1 VKGSEAMPTITR
13 EIELTPADVVQ
24 VLRGFGREE
33 WQELQFEIQAS
44 LFLEDVDVS
53 ELVELFALLPYSEP
67 VEPCK
72 EEWEPLPE
80 EPPPTPEGDRIALEA
95 VERMAGIFPITDPD
109 LGRWLAE
116 SPDLSPYGG

>member
-1 VKGSEAMPTITR
+1 MPTIPR

-33 WQELQFEIQAS
+33 WEELQFEIQAS
-44 LFLEDVDVS
+44 LFLENVDVS
-53 ELVELFALLPYSEP
+53 ELEELFALPPHGEH
-67 VEPCK
+67 VEPP
-72 EEWEPLPE
+72 EEEG

-95 VERMAGIFPITDPD
+95 VERMAGLFPITDPD

-116 SPDLSPYGG
+116 SPDLSLYGG

>member
-1 VKGSEAMPTITR
+1 MPTITR

-24 VLRGFGREE
+24 ALRGFSREE

-44 LFLEDVDVS
+44 LFLEDVDLS
-53 ELVELFALLPYSEP
+53 GLVELFALPSYSEA
-67 VEPCK
+67 VEPG
-72 EEWEPLPE
+72 EGEPLPE

-95 VERMAGIFPITDPD
+95 VERMAGIFPITDPE

-116 SPDLSPYGG
+116 SPDLSRYGG